1 MRAHA
6 HHTYE
11 TTVDGA
17 TVSLSVAPFA
27 DESEAAWRVADTDP
41 CWEAVWRGSHD
52 DARQTFI
59 LLKEALK
66 AGIHPERWIWV
77 DGGTLKYD

>member
-11 TTVDGA
+11 TTVDGD

-41 CWEAVWRGSHD
+41 CWEA
-52 DARQTFI
+52 
-59 LLKEALK
+59 LK
-66 AGIHPERWIWV
+66 AGFPAGV